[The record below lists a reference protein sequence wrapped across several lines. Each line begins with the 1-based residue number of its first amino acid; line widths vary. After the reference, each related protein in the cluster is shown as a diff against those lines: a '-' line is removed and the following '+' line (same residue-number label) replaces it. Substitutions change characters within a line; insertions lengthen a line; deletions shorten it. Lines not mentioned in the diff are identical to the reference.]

1 MASTAQ
7 TAPSS
12 HYNILHN
19 LSADELARV
28 DAISKPLQFKTNEY
42 ICHSGAESP
51 YVYRIDSGCA
61 MTERLSSNGKRHVM
75 AFLFPGS
82 FVGFFD
88 WLSFD
93 LSVKSLQQTQVTV
106 FPRGAFFKLCEEIPQ
121 LKDNMD
127 RIAKAILASALD
139 YMYMLSQKNADE
151 RLCFFLQQLAL
162 REKGVVDGDIIVPC
176 SREDIADHLGLSKE
190 TISRAMTRLRTKRI
204 IRQERANTIRILD
217 SAAMA
222 LMSK

>member
-7 TAPSS
+7 ATSSS

-28 DAISKPLQFKTNEY
+28 DAISKPLQFKPNDY
-42 ICHSGAESP
+42 ICRSGAESP

-106 FPRGAFFKLCEEIPQ
+106 FPRGAFFRLCEEIPQ

-139 YMYMLSQKNADE
+139 YMYILSQKNADE

-162 REKGVVDGDIIVPC
+162 REKGSIEGEVIVPC

-190 TISRAMTRLRTKRI
+190 TISRAMTRLRVKRI
-204 IRQERANTIRILD
+204 IRQSKANTLQILD
-217 SAAMA
+217 PIA
-222 LMSK
+222 LAEVAR